1 MGFVPF
7 NGSAKS
13 AAEAKTT
20 TPSGSLPDV
29 TLTNVSTM
37 ILGMEAG
44 TFILLVLVFFISTC
58 CLACWLVYCMSAMFA
73 TKSSVL
79 ARGKKI
85 LQKSLKLNCKNQ
97 NNWKNFVLREENMI
111 SQPKVLIKILL
122 QNYIKVLR

>member
-29 TLTNVSTM
+29 TLTNVSSL
-37 ILGMEAG
+37 ILGMDSG
-44 TFILLVLVFFISTC
+44 RFVLLFLLFFISTC
-58 CLACWLVYCMSAMFA
+58 CLACCLVYCMSVMFS

-85 LQKSLKLNCKNQ
+85 LQKSQ
-97 NNWKNFVLREENMI
+97 TA
-111 SQPKVLIKILL
+111 
-122 QNYIKVLR
+122 